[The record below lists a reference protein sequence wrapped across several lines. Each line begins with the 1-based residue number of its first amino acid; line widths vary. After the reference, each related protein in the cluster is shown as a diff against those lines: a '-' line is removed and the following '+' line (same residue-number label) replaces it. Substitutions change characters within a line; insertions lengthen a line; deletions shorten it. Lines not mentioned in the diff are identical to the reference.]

1 MKNYR
6 ISMVTFHACP
16 VQTPGSGKTGGMNVY
31 VKELSRQLG
40 VFGLQVDIFARRHLG
55 SCQDI
60 EWISDKVRVIH
71 LDGGHRTH
79 DLGDLHQFTFE
90 FSQNIVKFQT
100 AEKIKYLLVHSH
112 YWLSGL
118 VGDYLSEKWSVPH
131 LVTFHTLSELK
142 RRARIGEGE
151 SELRSDSERYIMS
164 AADTIIASSIHEL
177 EMIVQLYGAC
187 RDKIKAI
194 PCGVDLSRFRP
205 LDMMTARDHLGL
217 NGDKVMLYV
226 GRIEP
231 LKGVE
236 LLLDVAASMDVCYKY
251 KVLIVGG
258 DPSQEKEVNRLMEL
272 STRLG
277 LSDIVTFIGR
287 VEQAQLPQYFAAADI
302 CVIPSYYESF
312 GLVALEAMA
321 CGTPVVASR
330 VGGLPTVIR
339 HGRTGYLLPWRCP
352 ERFVDTI
359 SMVFSSGS
367 LRKSM
372 SEAAVEMAGTMGWD
386 NVATKMWSLYQSLV
400 ELNSK

>member
-1 MKNYR
+1 MNNYR

-16 VQTPGSGKTGGMNVY
+16 VQTPGAGKTGGMNVY

-55 SCQDI
+55 SCEDI
-60 EWISDKVRVIH
+60 EWISDKVRVVH
-71 LDGGHRTH
+71 LNGGHRTH
-79 DLGDLHQFTFE
+79 DLADLHQFTFE

-118 VGDYLSEKWSVPH
+118 VGDYLSEKWEVPH

-164 AADTIIASSIHEL
+164 VADTIIASSIHEL
-177 EMIVQLYGAC
+177 EMMVQLYGAS

-194 PCGVDLSRFRP
+194 PCGVDLSKFRP

-251 KVLIVGG
+251 RVLIVGG
-258 DPSQEKEVNRLMEL
+258 DLSQEKEVNRLMEL

-277 LSDIVTFIGR
+277 LSDIVTFVGR

-302 CVIPSYYESF
+302 CIIPSYYESF

-330 VGGLPTVIR
+330 VGGLPAVIS

-359 SMVFSSGS
+359 AMVFSSGS

-372 SEAAVEMAGTMGWD
+372 SQAAVEMAGTMGWD

>member
-1 MKNYR
+1 
-6 ISMVTFHACP
+6 
-16 VQTPGSGKTGGMNVY
+16 MNVY

-40 VFGLQVDIFARRHLG
+40 VLGLQVDIFARRHLG

-60 EWISDKVRVIH
+60 EWVSDKVRVVH
-71 LDGGHRTH
+71 LDGGPMTH
-79 DLGDLHQFTFE
+79 EIGDLYQFTPE
-90 FSQNIVKFQT
+90 FGGNIVRFQI
-100 AEKIKYLLVHSH
+100 AEKTEYLLIHSH

-118 VGDYLSEKWSVPH
+118 VGNYLSEIWSVPH

-151 SELRSDSERYIMS
+151 SQVRTDSERYIMS
-164 AADTIIASSIHEL
+164 AADAIIASSVHEL
-177 EMIVQLYGAC
+177 EMMVQLYGAS
-187 RDKIKAI
+187 RDRITAI
-194 PCGVDLSRFRP
+194 PCGVDLSKFRP
-205 LDMMTARDHLGL
+205 LDMVTARNNLGL

-258 DPSQEKEVNRLMEL
+258 DSVQEEEVNRLILL
-272 STRLG
+272 SNRMG
-277 LSDIVTFIGR
+277 LSDIVTFVGR
-287 VEQAQLPQYFAAADI
+287 VEQTKLPEYFAAADI

-312 GLVALEAMA
+312 GLVALESMA

-330 VGGLPTVIR
+330 VGGLPSVIR
-339 HGRTGYLLPWRCP
+339 HGQTGYLLPWRCP

-359 SMVFSSGS
+359 SMVFSNGS
-367 LRKSM
+367 LRNSM
-372 SEAAVEMAGTMGWD
+372 SEAAVERASTMGWD
-386 NVATKMWSLYQSLV
+386 KVAIKIWSLYHSLAG
-400 ELNSK
+400 LNSR